1 MFYQRGCNAN
11 NQNKQGWLL
20 KKNKPKV
27 EPTSPVRTEVLQ
39 MKVLKQAQNP
49 QWVFCSIPEQDM
61 GKVPVIIPRRFTNKL
76 VGKLIEVEAISDEL
90 GTTYRYVPDRSY

>member
-1 MFYQRGCNAN
+1 MKK
-11 NQNKQGWLL
+11 KQ
-20 KKNKPKV
+20 PKV
-27 EPTSPVRTEVLQ
+27 EPTSPVRTEVLT

-49 QWVFCSIPEQDM
+49 QWVFCSAPERDM